1 MKKKLY
7 LLVGPAGSGKTTWVR
22 EHATPGTSAHISRDR
37 IRFSML
43 KEGEYYFAR
52 EDEVLQEFLNQ
63 VVAAWKCPWVDEI
76 YVDATH
82 LTEGAR
88 KKVVLFAEEAGC
100 EFDLIAVVVKPS
112 LEQCLEQNAKR
123 TGRECVPEKVIRNM
137 YACMTSPLYDDLHYD
152 MIIANHKIELG
163 KVEE

>member
-52 EDEVLQEFLNQ
+52 EDEVLQEL
-63 VVAAWKCPWVDEI
+63 CGE
-76 YVDATH
+76 
-82 LTEGAR
+82 AR
-88 KKVVLFAEEAGC
+88 
-100 EFDLIAVVVKPS
+100 
-112 LEQCLEQNAKR
+112 
-123 TGRECVPEKVIRNM
+123 
-137 YACMTSPLYDDLHYD
+137 
-152 MIIANHKIELG
+152 
-163 KVEE
+163 